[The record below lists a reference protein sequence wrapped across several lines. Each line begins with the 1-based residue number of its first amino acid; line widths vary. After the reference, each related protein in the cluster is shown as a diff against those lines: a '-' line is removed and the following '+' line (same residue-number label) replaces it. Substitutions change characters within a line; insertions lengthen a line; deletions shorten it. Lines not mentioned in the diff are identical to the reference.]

1 MKAVVLFLIRI
12 VVLLMS
18 SPVLF
23 MKEKPGWVHMFWK
36 TFGVDYDVLRGPT
49 DARRA
54 VDHFLASPEEK
65 RKTDNGEVLTWNNI
79 TDWAKEYRKEP
90 KTPTRG
96 EWEQEHAFNVE
107 VMDMKHRNS
116 SRVNYPVGRNEEV
129 FSACLRDGKGAP
141 VRNRY
146 SHLNTA
152 GTPHVKPMIQNRVA
166 IEARVAVSPDGTVKY
181 RRLDPLERFGCLTDL
196 PLPTPSI
203 QPMVMYAGPVHSVF
217 TPVKQQLDLLER
229 YGCLT
234 DLGEY

>member
-1 MKAVVLFLIRI
+1 MKAVVLFLVRI
-12 VVLLMS
+12 VVLLLS

-23 MKEKPGWVHMFWK
+23 MEEKPGWVHMFWK

-65 RKTDNGEVLTWNNI
+65 RKTDNGKVLTWDNI
-79 TDWAKEYRKEP
+79 TDWAKEYRKAP

-107 VMDMKHRNS
+107 VMDIKYRNG

-141 VRNRY
+141 ELNSY
-146 SHLNTA
+146 SHLSTA
-152 GTPHVKPMIQNRVA
+152 GTPHVKPMIQKRSSTYSYSQAFEGGHVTYA
-166 IEARVAVSPDGTVKY
+166 GARMAMATHKDDGRIHT
-181 RRLDPLERFGCLTDL
+181 L
-196 PLPTPSI
+196 PLPIPSI
-203 QPMVMYAGPVHSVF
+203 QR
-217 TPVKQQLDLLER
+217 LDLIER